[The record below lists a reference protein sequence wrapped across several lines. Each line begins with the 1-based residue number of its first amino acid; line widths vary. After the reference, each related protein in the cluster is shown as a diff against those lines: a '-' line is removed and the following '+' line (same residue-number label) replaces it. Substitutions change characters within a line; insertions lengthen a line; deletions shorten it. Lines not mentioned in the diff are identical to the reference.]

1 MKQIFDDMKFKADIE
16 RMCSFG
22 TDYIDAIT
30 TWCEKNNLDIEV
42 IANIIKKDPVI
53 KSRIQ
58 ADAESLNFLKGG
70 GGAKLPF

>member
-1 MKQIFDDMKFKADIE
+1 MKIVFDDAKFKADIE
-16 RMCSFG
+16 RICAQG

-30 TWCEKNNLDIEV
+30 TWCERNNLDIEV

-53 KSRIQ
+53 KSKLQ
-58 ADAESLNFLKGG
+58 ADAENLNYLK

>member
-1 MKQIFDDMKFKADIE
+1 MKFVFDSNTFNSEIE
-16 RMCSFG
+16 KIHNNDV
-22 TDYIDAIT
+22 DYIDAIT

-53 KSRIQ
+53 KSKLQ
-58 ADAESLNFLKGG
+58 ADAENLNYLK